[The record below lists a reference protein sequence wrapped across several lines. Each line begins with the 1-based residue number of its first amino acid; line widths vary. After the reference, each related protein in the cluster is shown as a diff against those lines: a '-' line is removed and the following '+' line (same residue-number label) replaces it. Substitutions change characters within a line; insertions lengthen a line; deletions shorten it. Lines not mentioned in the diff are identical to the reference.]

1 MSKTDIRLG
10 SLISF
15 DSEREADIIEF
26 VQDLTSQHKLG
37 RFIGYLLRLACET
50 PETLQYREKLNPILK
65 EMNDLGITPRRDAMF
80 KQFSKEILDLKNK
93 INDIYVISEKLYTLA
108 LARKALGLE
117 DRAKELLAAQFVV
130 RRQTALLE
138 SKLGTSSLLYTYES
152 DSMRD
157 VQKKAD
163 EILEVILETYG
174 DLLNDVKVAGAVGD
188 VEAVGA
194 VEAVETVGENSKV
207 GNNSSSKLDSDSINR
222 LAEAIEKLCDSG
234 IKFGAVQNVAG
245 NSVNSGEI
253 QVVGE
258 GKPWPNSNTG
268 VEVDT
273 SVDGALGK
281 KKAEANAA
289 VAVEKKKDD
298 LTDLNDSPFDSD
310 PGDEEISFDDF
321 NASSDLLNMLGD
333 L

>member
-174 DLLNDVKVAGAVGD
+174 DLLNDVKVAGAGKND
-188 VEAVGA
+188 AEESNKVE
-194 VEAVETVGENSKV
+194 ND
-207 GNNSSSKLDSDSINR
+207 SSSKLDSDSINR

-281 KKAEANAA
+281 NKADTNA
-289 VAVEKKKDD
+289 AVEKKKDD

-310 PGDEEISFDDF
+310 PGNEEISFDDF

>member
-65 EMNDLGITPRRDAMF
+65 EMNDLGITPRRDTMF

-174 DLLNDVKVAGAVGD
+174 DLLNDVKTAGDGKNDAEESNK
-188 VEAVGA
+188 VE
-194 VEAVETVGENSKV
+194 ND
-207 GNNSSSKLDSDSINR
+207 NSSKLDSDSINR

-281 KKAEANAA
+281 NKADTNA

-310 PGDEEISFDDF
+310 PGNEEISFDDF

>member
-174 DLLNDVKVAGAVGD
+174 DLLNDVKVAGAGKNDAEESNKVGD
-188 VEAVGA
+188 D
-194 VEAVETVGENSKV
+194 
-207 GNNSSSKLDSDSINR
+207 SSSKLDSDSINR

-234 IKFGAVQNVAG
+234 IKFGAVQNVVG
-245 NSVNSGEI
+245 NSVNSGEV

-281 KKAEANAA
+281 NKADTNGTNAG
-289 VAVEKKKDD
+289 AVEKKKDD

-310 PGDEEISFDDF
+310 TGDEEISFDDF

>member
-138 SKLGTSSLLYTYES
+138 SKIGTSSLLYTYES

-174 DLLNDVKVAGAVGD
+174 DLLNDVKTAGA
-188 VEAVGA
+188 
-194 VEAVETVGENSKV
+194 
-207 GNNSSSKLDSDSINR
+207 GNNDAEESNKVENDSSSKLDSDSINR

-234 IKFGAVQNVAG
+234 IKFGAVQNVAE

-281 KKAEANAA
+281 NKAETNAGA
-289 VAVEKKKDD
+289 IEKKKDD

-310 PGDEEISFDDF
+310 HGNEEISFDDF

>member
-174 DLLNDVKVAGAVGD
+174 DLLNDVKVAGAGKNEAEESNK
-188 VEAVGA
+188 VE
-194 VEAVETVGENSKV
+194 ND
-207 GNNSSSKLDSDSINR
+207 SSSKLDSDSINR

-245 NSVNSGEI
+245 SSVNSGEI

-281 KKAEANAA
+281 NKADTNA
-289 VAVEKKKDD
+289 AVEKKKDD

-310 PGDEEISFDDF
+310 PGNEEISFDDF

>member
-65 EMNDLGITPRRDAMF
+65 EMSDLGITPRRDAMF

-174 DLLNDVKVAGAVGD
+174 DLLNDVKVAGAGKND
-188 VEAVGA
+188 DEESNKVE
-194 VEAVETVGENSKV
+194 ND
-207 GNNSSSKLDSDSINR
+207 NSSKLDSDSINR

-234 IKFGAVQNVAG
+234 IKFGAIQNVAG

-281 KKAEANAA
+281 NKAETNAG
-289 VAVEKKKDD
+289 AVEKKKDD

-310 PGDEEISFDDF
+310 RGDEEISFDDF

>member
-117 DRAKELLAAQFVV
+117 DRAKELLATQFVV

-174 DLLNDVKVAGAVGD
+174 DLLNDVKIAVAGKNDA
-188 VEAVGA
+188 E
-194 VEAVETVGENSKV
+194 ESNKIEND
-207 GNNSSSKLDSDSINR
+207 GNSKLDSDSINR

-234 IKFGAVQNVAG
+234 VKFGAVQNVTG

-281 KKAEANAA
+281 NKANTNAG
-289 VAVEKKKDD
+289 AVEKKKDD

-310 PGDEEISFDDF
+310 PGNEEISFDDF

>member
-174 DLLNDVKVAGAVGD
+174 DLLNDVKV
-188 VEAVGA
+188 VGA
-194 VEAVETVGENSKV
+194 GKNDAEESNKVEND
-207 GNNSSSKLDSDSINR
+207 SSSKLDSDSINR

-234 IKFGAVQNVAG
+234 IKFGAVQNIAG
-245 NSVNSGEI
+245 NSVNSGEV

-281 KKAEANAA
+281 NKAETNAA
-289 VAVEKKKDD
+289 VERKKDD

-310 PGDEEISFDDF
+310 NGDEEISLDDF

>member
-174 DLLNDVKVAGAVGD
+174 DLLNDVKIAGTGKND
-188 VEAVGA
+188 TEESNKVE
-194 VEAVETVGENSKV
+194 ND
-207 GNNSSSKLDSDSINR
+207 SSSKLDSDSINR
-222 LAEAIEKLCDSG
+222 LAETIEKLCDSG

-281 KKAEANAA
+281 NKAETNAG
-289 VAVEKKKDD
+289 AVEKKKDD

-310 PGDEEISFDDF
+310 NGDEEISFDDF

>member
-174 DLLNDVKVAGAVGD
+174 DLLNDVKTAGDGKNDA
-188 VEAVGA
+188 E
-194 VEAVETVGENSKV
+194 ESNKV
-207 GNNSSSKLDSDSINR
+207 VNDSSSKIDSDSINR

-281 KKAEANAA
+281 NRAETNT

-310 PGDEEISFDDF
+310 TGDEEISFDDF

>member
-174 DLLNDVKVAGAVGD
+174 DLLNDVKIAGAGKTGD
-188 VEAVGA
+188 GVSCEDIAEG
-194 VEAVETVGENSKV
+194 NKV
-207 GNNSSSKLDSDSINR
+207 GNNSSSKLDSNSINR

-234 IKFGAVQNVAG
+234 IKFGAVQNVEG

-281 KKAEANAA
+281 NKAETNAG
-289 VAVEKKKDD
+289 AVEKKKDD

-310 PGDEEISFDDF
+310 NGDEEISFDDF

>member
-174 DLLNDVKVAGAVGD
+174 DLLNDVKIAVAGKNEAEESNK
-188 VEAVGA
+188 VE
-194 VEAVETVGENSKV
+194 ND
-207 GNNSSSKLDSDSINR
+207 GNSKLDSDSINR

-281 KKAEANAA
+281 NKADTNA

-310 PGDEEISFDDF
+310 PGNEEISFDDF

>member
-174 DLLNDVKVAGAVGD
+174 DLLNDVKIAGAGKND
-188 VEAVGA
+188 AEESNKA
-194 VEAVETVGENSKV
+194 END
-207 GNNSSSKLDSDSINR
+207 SSSKLDSDSINR

-234 IKFGAVQNVAG
+234 IKFGAIQNVAG

-281 KKAEANAA
+281 NKADTNA
-289 VAVEKKKDD
+289 AVEKKKDD

-310 PGDEEISFDDF
+310 PGNEEISFDDF

>member
-174 DLLNDVKVAGAVGD
+174 DLLNDVKVAGAGKNDDSVSTK
-188 VEAVGA
+188 VEN
-194 VEAVETVGENSKV
+194 T
-207 GNNSSSKLDSDSINR
+207 SSSKLDSDSINR

-281 KKAEANAA
+281 NKAETNAG
-289 VAVEKKKDD
+289 AVEKKKDD

-310 PGDEEISFDDF
+310 NGDEEISLDDF

>member
-174 DLLNDVKVAGAVGD
+174 DLLNDVKVAEAGKNDAEESNK
-188 VEAVGA
+188 VE
-194 VEAVETVGENSKV
+194 ND
-207 GNNSSSKLDSDSINR
+207 SSSKLDSDSINR

-234 IKFGAVQNVAG
+234 IKFGAVQNVVG
-245 NSVNSGEI
+245 NSVSSGEI

-281 KKAEANAA
+281 NKADTNAGA
-289 VAVEKKKDD
+289 IEKKKDD

-310 PGDEEISFDDF
+310 HGDEEISFDDF

>member
-174 DLLNDVKVAGAVGD
+174 DLLNDVKTAGAGKND
-188 VEAVGA
+188 AEESNKVE
-194 VEAVETVGENSKV
+194 ND
-207 GNNSSSKLDSDSINR
+207 SSSKLDSDSINR

-281 KKAEANAA
+281 NKTDTNT

-310 PGDEEISFDDF
+310 PGNEEISFDDF

>member
-138 SKLGTSSLLYTYES
+138 SKIGTSSLLYTYES

-174 DLLNDVKVAGAVGD
+174 DLLNDVKVAGAGKND
-188 VEAVGA
+188 AEESNKVE
-194 VEAVETVGENSKV
+194 ND
-207 GNNSSSKLDSDSINR
+207 SSSKLDSDSINR

-234 IKFGAVQNVAG
+234 IKFGAVQNLVG

-281 KKAEANAA
+281 NKADTNA
-289 VAVEKKKDD
+289 AVEKKKDD

-310 PGDEEISFDDF
+310 PGNEEISFDDF

>member
-174 DLLNDVKVAGAVGD
+174 DLLNDVKTAGAGKND
-188 VEAVGA
+188 AVRC
-194 VEAVETVGENSKV
+194 EDVGEGNKV

-234 IKFGAVQNVAG
+234 IKFGAVQNVAE

-273 SVDGALGK
+273 SVYGALGK
-281 KKAEANAA
+281 NKADTNA

-310 PGDEEISFDDF
+310 PGNEEISFDDF

>member
-174 DLLNDVKVAGAVGD
+174 DLLNDVKVAGDGKNDDSVSNK
-188 VEAVGA
+188 VE
-194 VEAVETVGENSKV
+194 ND
-207 GNNSSSKLDSDSINR
+207 NSSKLDSDSINR

-281 KKAEANAA
+281 NKADTNA
-289 VAVEKKKDD
+289 AVEKKKDD

-310 PGDEEISFDDF
+310 PGNEEISFDDF

>member
-174 DLLNDVKVAGAVGD
+174 DLLNDVKVEG
-188 VEAVGA
+188 
-194 VEAVETVGENSKV
+194 T
-207 GNNSSSKLDSDSINR
+207 GNNDAEESNKVENDSSSKLDSDSINR

-281 KKAEANAA
+281 NKADTNA
-289 VAVEKKKDD
+289 AVEKKKDD

-310 PGDEEISFDDF
+310 PGNEEISFDDF

>member
-65 EMNDLGITPRRDAMF
+65 EMSDLGITPRRDAMF

-174 DLLNDVKVAGAVGD
+174 DLLNDVKVAGAGKND
-188 VEAVGA
+188 AEESNKVE
-194 VEAVETVGENSKV
+194 ND
-207 GNNSSSKLDSDSINR
+207 SSSKLDSDSINR

-234 IKFGAVQNVAG
+234 IKFGAVQNIEG

-281 KKAEANAA
+281 NKADTNAG
-289 VAVEKKKDD
+289 AVEKKKDD

-310 PGDEEISFDDF
+310 HGDEEISFDDF

>member
-80 KQFSKEILDLKNK
+80 KKFSKEILDLKNK

-174 DLLNDVKVAGAVGD
+174 DLLNDVKVAGIGKNDASAGNK
-188 VEAVGA
+188 VE
-194 VEAVETVGENSKV
+194 ND
-207 GNNSSSKLDSDSINR
+207 NSSKLDSDSINR

-281 KKAEANAA
+281 NKADTNAI
-289 VAVEKKKDD
+289 AVEKKKDD

-310 PGDEEISFDDF
+310 PGNEEISFDDF

>member
-174 DLLNDVKVAGAVGD
+174 DLLNDVKVAGADKNDVTSCGD
-188 VEAVGA
+188 ARES
-194 VEAVETVGENSKV
+194 NKV
-207 GNNSSSKLDSDSINR
+207 GNYISSKLDSDSINR

-234 IKFGAVQNVAG
+234 IKFGAVQNVVG
-245 NSVNSGEI
+245 NSVNSGEV

-258 GKPWPNSNTG
+258 GKPWPNSDTG

-281 KKAEANAA
+281 NKTDTNA
-289 VAVEKKKDD
+289 AVEKKKDD

>member
-65 EMNDLGITPRRDAMF
+65 EMSDLGITPRRDAMF

-174 DLLNDVKVAGAVGD
+174 DLLNDVKIAGTGKNDAGESNK
-188 VEAVGA
+188 VE
-194 VEAVETVGENSKV
+194 ND
-207 GNNSSSKLDSDSINR
+207 NNSKLDSDSINR

-234 IKFGAVQNVAG
+234 IKFGAVQNVVE

-281 KKAEANAA
+281 NKAETNAG
-289 VAVEKKKDD
+289 AVEKKKDD

-310 PGDEEISFDDF
+310 KGDEEISFDDF

>member
-174 DLLNDVKVAGAVGD
+174 DLLNDVKVAGAGKNDDSVSNK
-188 VEAVGA
+188 VE
-194 VEAVETVGENSKV
+194 ND
-207 GNNSSSKLDSDSINR
+207 NSSKLDSDSINR

-234 IKFGAVQNVAG
+234 IKFGAVQNVEG

-281 KKAEANAA
+281 NKAETNA

-310 PGDEEISFDDF
+310 HGNEEISFDDF

>member
-174 DLLNDVKVAGAVGD
+174 DLLNDVKVAGAGKN
-188 VEAVGA
+188 A
-194 VEAVETVGENSKV
+194 EAVETVGDVGESNKVEND
-207 GNNSSSKLDSDSINR
+207 SSSKLDSDSINR

-234 IKFGAVQNVAG
+234 IKFGAVQNVVG
-245 NSVNSGEI
+245 NSVNSGEV

-281 KKAEANAA
+281 NKAETNAG
-289 VAVEKKKDD
+289 AVEKKKDD
-298 LTDLNDSPFDSD
+298 LTDLNDSPFDSEN
-310 PGDEEISFDDF
+310 GDEEISFDDF

>member
-174 DLLNDVKVAGAVGD
+174 DLLNDVKTAGIGKNDA
-188 VEAVGA
+188 E
-194 VEAVETVGENSKV
+194 ESNKT
-207 GNNSSSKLDSDSINR
+207 GNDNSSKLDSDSINR

-234 IKFGAVQNVAG
+234 IKFGAVQNVVG

-281 KKAEANAA
+281 NKADTN

-310 PGDEEISFDDF
+310 PGNEEISFDDF

>member
-174 DLLNDVKVAGAVGD
+174 DLLNDVKVVGTD
-188 VEAVGA
+188 K
-194 VEAVETVGENSKV
+194 NDDSV
-207 GNNSSSKLDSDSINR
+207 GNKVENDDSSKLDSDSINR

-281 KKAEANAA
+281 NKADTNAG
-289 VAVEKKKDD
+289 AVEKKKDD

-310 PGDEEISFDDF
+310 PGNEEISFDDF

>member
-174 DLLNDVKVAGAVGD
+174 DLLDDVKTAGINKNNDSVSNK
-188 VEAVGA
+188 VE
-194 VEAVETVGENSKV
+194 ND
-207 GNNSSSKLDSDSINR
+207 NSSKLDSDSINR

-281 KKAEANAA
+281 NKADTNAG
-289 VAVEKKKDD
+289 AVEKKKDD

-310 PGDEEISFDDF
+310 PGNEEISFDDF

>member
-174 DLLNDVKVAGAVGD
+174 DLLNDVKVAGAGNNGAVSCGD
-188 VEAVGA
+188 V
-194 VEAVETVGENSKV
+194 GEGNKV

-281 KKAEANAA
+281 NKADTNA
-289 VAVEKKKDD
+289 VAVEKKKDN

-310 PGDEEISFDDF
+310 HGDEEISFDDF

>member
-138 SKLGTSSLLYTYES
+138 TKLGTSSLLYTYES

-174 DLLNDVKVAGAVGD
+174 DLLNDVKTAGAGKND
-188 VEAVGA
+188 AEESNKVE
-194 VEAVETVGENSKV
+194 ND
-207 GNNSSSKLDSDSINR
+207 SSSKLDSDSINS

-281 KKAEANAA
+281 NKADTNAG
-289 VAVEKKKDD
+289 AVEKKKDD

-310 PGDEEISFDDF
+310 PGNEEISFDDF

>member
-138 SKLGTSSLLYTYES
+138 SKIGTSSLLYTYES

-174 DLLNDVKVAGAVGD
+174 DLLNDVKTAGA
-188 VEAVGA
+188 
-194 VEAVETVGENSKV
+194 
-207 GNNSSSKLDSDSINR
+207 GNNDAEESNKVENDSSSKLDSDSINR

-234 IKFGAVQNVAG
+234 IKFGAVQNVAE

-281 KKAEANAA
+281 NKADTNA

-310 PGDEEISFDDF
+310 HGDEEISFDDF

>member
-174 DLLNDVKVAGAVGD
+174 DLLNDVKVAGTGKNEAEESNK
-188 VEAVGA
+188 VE
-194 VEAVETVGENSKV
+194 ND
-207 GNNSSSKLDSDSINR
+207 SSSKLDSDSINR

-281 KKAEANAA
+281 NKAETNA

-310 PGDEEISFDDF
+310 TGNEEISFDDF

>member
-93 INDIYVISEKLYTLA
+93 INNIYVISEKLYTLA

-174 DLLNDVKVAGAVGD
+174 DLLNDVKVAGTGKNDDSAGNK
-188 VEAVGA
+188 VE
-194 VEAVETVGENSKV
+194 ND
-207 GNNSSSKLDSDSINR
+207 NSSKLDSDSINR

-234 IKFGAVQNVAG
+234 IKFGAVQNVVG
-245 NSVNSGEI
+245 NSVNSGEV

-281 KKAEANAA
+281 NKANTNAG
-289 VAVEKKKDD
+289 AVEKKKDD

-310 PGDEEISFDDF
+310 PGNEEISFDDF

>member
-174 DLLNDVKVAGAVGD
+174 DLLNDVKTAGAGKNAGTI
-188 VEAVGA
+188 ETVGA
-194 VEAVETVGENSKV
+194 VEENNKVEND
-207 GNNSSSKLDSDSINR
+207 SSSKLDSDSINR

-281 KKAEANAA
+281 NKADTNAG
-289 VAVEKKKDD
+289 AVEKKKDD

-310 PGDEEISFDDF
+310 TGDEEISFDDF

>member
-174 DLLNDVKVAGAVGD
+174 DLLNDVKTAGIGKNDA
-188 VEAVGA
+188 EESNKA
-194 VEAVETVGENSKV
+194 END
-207 GNNSSSKLDSDSINR
+207 SSSKLDSDSINR
-222 LAEAIEKLCDSG
+222 LAEAIEKLCDSS
-234 IKFGAVQNVAG
+234 IKFGAVQNVSG

-281 KKAEANAA
+281 NKADTNA
-289 VAVEKKKDD
+289 VAVEKKNDD

-310 PGDEEISFDDF
+310 PGNEEISFDDF

>member
-65 EMNDLGITPRRDAMF
+65 EMNDLGITPRRDAIF

-174 DLLNDVKVAGAVGD
+174 DLLNDVKIAGAGKND
-188 VEAVGA
+188 DSAGNKVE
-194 VEAVETVGENSKV
+194 ND
-207 GNNSSSKLDSDSINR
+207 SSSKLDSDSINR

-245 NSVNSGEI
+245 NSVNSGEV

-281 KKAEANAA
+281 NKAETNAG
-289 VAVEKKKDD
+289 AVEKKKDD

-310 PGDEEISFDDF
+310 SGDEEISFDDF

>member
-174 DLLNDVKVAGAVGD
+174 DLLNDVKVAGAGKND
-188 VEAVGA
+188 DSAGNKVE
-194 VEAVETVGENSKV
+194 ND
-207 GNNSSSKLDSDSINR
+207 NSSKLDSDSINR

-234 IKFGAVQNVAG
+234 IKFGAVQNVVG
-245 NSVNSGEI
+245 NSVNSGEV

-281 KKAEANAA
+281 NKANTNAG
-289 VAVEKKKDD
+289 AVEKKKDD

-310 PGDEEISFDDF
+310 PGNEEISFDDF

>member
-174 DLLNDVKVAGAVGD
+174 DLLNDVKTAGIGKNGAEESNK
-188 VEAVGA
+188 VENRG
-194 VEAVETVGENSKV
+194 
-207 GNNSSSKLDSDSINR
+207 SSKLDSDSINR

-234 IKFGAVQNVAG
+234 IKFGAVQNIAG

-281 KKAEANAA
+281 NKADTNAE
-289 VAVEKKKDD
+289 AVEKKKDD

-310 PGDEEISFDDF
+310 NGDEEISLDDF